1 VLLSWKFLLVRG
13 RAWVLG
19 RAFAHHTTMP
29 HQVMGASGGRLGWG
43 PRVAP
48 LALGI
53 LFAASGAVDIMGRI
67 LAARLTE
74 IFGQRVVIENIGGA
88 TA

>member
-1 VLLSWKFLLVRG
+1 VLSSWKFLLVRG

-29 HQVMGASGGRLGWG
+29 HQVMG
-43 PRVAP
+43 
-48 LALGI
+48 
-53 LFAASGAVDIMGRI
+53 
-67 LAARLTE
+67 
-74 IFGQRVVIENIGGA
+74 ENVGGA